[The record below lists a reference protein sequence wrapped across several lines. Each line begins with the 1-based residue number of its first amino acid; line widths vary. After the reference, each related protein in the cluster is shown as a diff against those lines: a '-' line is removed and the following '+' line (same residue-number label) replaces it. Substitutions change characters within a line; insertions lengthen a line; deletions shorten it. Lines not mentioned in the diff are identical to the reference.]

1 MALLRVY
8 TKMDCVNKIALPRG
22 IRKALDIKPG
32 QKLEL
37 TLVGINKVKKLVIAK
52 ERGRYIR

>member
-1 MALLRVY
+1 VTLLRVY
-8 TKMDCVNKIALPRG
+8 TKMDSANRIALPRG
-22 IRKALDIKPG
+22 IRKALYIKPD

-37 TLVGINKVKKLVIAK
+37 TIVGFNKVRKLVIAK

>member
-1 MALLRVY
+1 VALLRVY
-8 TKMDCVNKIALPRG
+8 TKMDSANRIALPRG
-22 IRKALDIKPG
+22 IRKALDIKPD

-37 TLVGINKVKKLVIAK
+37 TLVGFNKVKKLVIAK

>member
-1 MALLRVY
+1 
-8 TKMDCVNKIALPRG
+8 MDSVNKIALPRG

-37 TLVGINKVKKLVIAK
+37 TLVGINKVRKLVIAK

>member
-1 MALLRVY
+1 MALLRIY
-8 TKMDCVNKIALPRG
+8 TKMDSANKIALPRG

-37 TLVGINKVKKLVIAK
+37 TLVGINKVRKLVVAK